1 MQERSF
7 AGAIGAPLRVGV
19 DRGVADDVED
29 DGAAPLPRRCRE
41 GAEQSPRQT
50 EGPNKVSRQRQ
61 LELLAFGVGE
71 QGEWDGAEAR
81 SVVDED
87 IDAAQAAGDLQSDRI
102 DVFLARQVADDAMGP
117 RQFARDTLQ
126 TLPATRDKGD
136 FGAAA
141 AELTNQRKAQP
152 RCAAGNGD
160 PQRRLQRRQ
169 LLSPRDV

>member
-1 MQERSF
+1 MQERRF

-29 DGAAPLPRRCRE
+29 DGATPLPRRGRE

-50 EGPNKVSRQRQ
+50 EGPNEVSRERQ

-71 QGEWDGAEAR
+71 QGERDGAEAR

-87 IDAAQAAGDLQSDRI
+87 IDATQAAADLQSDRV
-102 DVFLARQVADDAMGP
+102 DVFLAGQIADDAVVSG
-117 RQFARDTLQ
+117 QLTRDTLQ
-126 TLPATRDKGD
+126 TLLATRDKGD

-141 AELTNQRKAQP
+141 AELANQR
-152 RCAAGNGD
+152 
-160 PQRRLQRRQ
+160 
-169 LLSPRDV
+169 